1 MIVADEITINDE
13 FDNENAKMSD
23 NVKLY
28 IDDLIKKRIEKKSN

>member
-13 FDNENAKMSD
+13 FDNENVKMSD

-28 IDDLIKKRIEKKSN
+28 IYDLIKKRIEKKSN

>member
-13 FDNENAKMSD
+13 FDNENVKMSD

>member
-1 MIVADEITINDE
+1 MIVADEITINEE
-13 FDNENAKMSD
+13 FDNENVKMSD

>member
-13 FDNENAKMSD
+13 FDNESVKMSD